1 MAYQALYRKW
11 RPSNFEEVKG
21 QDHIVTTLKNQI
33 EMNRIGH
40 AYLFCGKI
48 RLGCFRNWHR
58 AVVRRAVYGEQ
69 TSEFPV
75 SLLQNHPD
83 INLKIT
89 EFVASL
95 TD

>member
-40 AYLFCGKI
+40 AYLFCQGSEL
-48 RLGCFRNWHR
+48 R
-58 AVVRRAVYGEQ
+58 
-69 TSEFPV
+69 TSGQWQ
-75 SLLQNHPD
+75 SLQ
-83 INLKIT
+83 
-89 EFVASL
+89 
-95 TD
+95 